1 MNESERVIREKDISN
16 KNNFVEIDGTQN
28 IRREVIAKRA
38 LGPIGAAIALV
49 EFALCL

>member
-1 MNESERVIREKDISN
+1 MRRKLFIFLTIMLVSALNASAET
-16 KNNFVEIDGTQN
+16 DGKTK
-28 IRREVIAKRA
+28 VIAKRA